1 MEAIM
6 KNRLKETLEA
16 GGVAIGAQVRF
27 GSAAIAELFGL
38 AGFDFVVID
47 SEHAPQHPVGVQAQ
61 LQAISGTDAT
71 GVVRLGKN
79 DPDLMRV
86 YLDMGAEGIVAPFV
100 NTDHE
105 AKSGAD
111 ACRYPPRG
119 TRGYGPSRAAS
130 FGLNPDYA
138 QQADD
143 EILYIPI
150 IESAEAVEHI
160 EEILAV
166 EGVDTFLVGPVD
178 LSYSLGVPWDFEH
191 QKFLDAIKK
200 VAEAARRAKKPA
212 GLGVYGDLSD
222 PGVFKRHMDNGFRVL
237 LASGDEWMLS
247 AASKKLLEVF
257 NKAKG

>member
-1 MEAIM
+1 M
-6 KNRLKETLEA
+6 KNSLKEKLDA
-16 GGVAIGAQVRF
+16 GGVAVGAQVRF

-38 AGFDFVVID
+38 AGFDYVVID
-47 SEHAPQHPVGVQAQ
+47 SEHAPQTPVAVQAQ
-61 LQAISGTDAT
+61 LQGVACTNAT

-86 YLDMGAEGIVAPFV
+86 YLDMGAQGIVAPFV
-100 NTDHE
+100 NTAEE
-105 AKSGAD
+105 AKTGAD

-138 QQADD
+138 READD

-150 IESAEAVEHI
+150 IESAEAVKNI

-178 LSYSLGVPWDFEH
+178 LSYSLGIAWDFEH
-191 QKFLDAIKK
+191 PKFRDAIKT
-200 VAEAARRAKKPA
+200 VAEAARKAGKPA
-212 GLGVYGDLSD
+212 GLGVYGDTND
-222 PGVFKRHMDNGFRVL
+222 PEVFKRHMDNGFRLL

-247 AASKKLLEVF
+247 GACKKLMEVF
-257 NKAKG
+257 NSAKG